1 MNKKNGK
8 KVSIIV
14 ILAIVALVGYLI
26 IDSIKLGMDN
36 KDLSNKY
43 DNLSEAESIQDEMN
57 SEIENILLDENES
70 KYLEEF
76 KVIQD
81 KKITLIKYGS
91 YYQLYLVLD
100 LDNKLTLRQVSNLE
114 KKIKKS
120 ITRHT
125 SFDIKYVTIYV
136 TNKID

>member
-1 MNKKNGK
+1 MKIES
-8 KVSIIV
+8 KVLIYSMINN
-14 ILAIVALVGYLI
+14 LI
-26 IDSIKLGMDN
+26 ISI
-36 KDLSNKY
+36 
-43 DNLSEAESIQDEMN
+43 A
-57 SEIENILLDENES
+57 
-70 KYLEEF
+70 
-76 KVIQD
+76 
-81 KKITLIKYGS
+81 KITVGLI
-91 YYQLYLVLD
+91 LD

>member
-8 KVSIIV
+8 KVSVIV

-36 KDLSNKY
+36 NDLSNKY

-70 KYLEEF
+70 KYLEELAR
-76 KVIQD
+76 D
-81 KKITLIKYGS
+81 EHDY
-91 YYQLYLVLD
+91 
-100 LDNKLTLRQVSNLE
+100 
-114 KKIKKS
+114 
-120 ITRHT
+120 
-125 SFDIKYVTIYV
+125 IYSDERV
-136 TNKID
+136 YADSAN